1 MNEVKHVKALD
12 GHTRRYYNMNGID
25 FMMSLICIDIPNY
38 LWCRTFN
45 QQDRDIIMYIFVI

>member
-38 LWCRTFN
+38 LWYRTFN